1 MLLRAY
7 RLKAAMALKMVPG
20 SAVKSRPGQK
30 RARALRRYPWVPPH
44 AATAQ
49 RKRAPKPAMM
59 MLKGKHEARGR
70 ESARRRGGRGARTE
84 SRSKQIGAR
93 VGQLGERLGPHL
105 GFLTRRQL
113 SIQRFCRSSLPQVWS
128 LSPEMSPGCQGVGK
142 TLPSFAHK
150 ATFGPSSPPRLWPEG
165 ETRIIPGAS
174 AVRIKTKQGVSRLIA
189 PHAFPNS
196 RTRCAMSVS
205 SGLASRRPCS
215 ALRTCQG

>member
-49 RKRAPKPAMM
+49 RKRAPKPAMR

-93 VGQLGERLGPHL
+93 VGNLVSAWD
-105 GFLTRRQL
+105 LT
-113 SIQRFCRSSLPQVWS
+113 
-128 LSPEMSPGCQGVGK
+128 
-142 TLPSFAHK
+142 
-150 ATFGPSSPPRLWPEG
+150 
-165 ETRIIPGAS
+165 
-174 AVRIKTKQGVSRLIA
+174 
-189 PHAFPNS
+189 
-196 RTRCAMSVS
+196 
-205 SGLASRRPCS
+205 
-215 ALRTCQG
+215 